1 MWEIKN
7 KQKNQVGKTPK
18 KQKVNLVIS
27 NVEPSKN
34 RGKTTNKVTSSKLN
48 ATTCF
53 RRNRCAG

>member
-1 MWEIKN
+1 MRDQ
-7 KQKNQVGKTPK
+7 KQTKKSSGQNSRKT
-18 KQKVNLVIS
+18 KVNLVIL